1 MTTRSASAEGDRSS
15 DLMIHCRVG
24 ATTSSAMIATPHSQF
39 RTMRTRSTRYAIGS
53 AVDDETLADMN
64 HLVYRISIRPL
75 WVRVKREAGGGRRQ
89 TTMSPNSPPLAS
101 LLSPP

>member
-24 ATTSSAMIATPHSQF
+24 AATSSAMIATPHNQF

-64 HLVYRISIRPL
+64 HLVYRISINPL
-75 WVRVKREAGGGRRQ
+75 WTLVKRL
-89 TTMSPNSPPLAS
+89 PPSRVFATNQITW
-101 LLSPP
+101 LSHSNPHQS